1 MEREPGAFYQN
12 YGSFGLSGQMLEARR
27 GWKPSRQ
34 KELSIRN
41 YLPMWVTVATASS
54 RTARRVSLLQG
65 KPRVV
70 AGGTSG
76 IGRAL
81 ALGLAEAG
89 VDLVPSSRGE
99 RAVDET
105 AQEIEGLGR
114 KTIPRQTLRGLAGSC
129 KTWSVLHDQLNLS

>member
-1 MEREPGAFYQN
+1 
-12 YGSFGLSGQMLEARR
+12 
-27 GWKPSRQ
+27 
-34 KELSIRN
+34 
-41 YLPMWVTVATASS
+41 MWVTVATASS

-65 KPRVV
+65 KTAVV
-70 AGGTSG
+70 VGGTSG

-99 RAVDET
+99 RALNET
-105 AQEIEGLGR
+105 AQEIEGLGQ
-114 KTIPRQTLRGLAGSC
+114 KTIPRQRLRGLAGSC